1 MGRLTK
7 KDRQGNWCIDGL
19 PWKDTY
25 KGQVITENTRE
36 KTYGAFRKLL
46 DYEETGL
53 TPEQVQ
59 ELAERN
65 APNKPIKM
73 NDETV
78 IRYTDAYRCPN
89 CGKSFSGTGIADYC
103 YHCGQRLDWSEE
115 DGI

>member
-1 MGRLTK
+1 MERLTHKRVSGIKEGYWSPNK
-7 KDRQGNWCIDGL
+7 KQELVDRL
-19 PWKDTY
+19 AAY
-25 KGQVITENTRE
+25 EN
-36 KTYGAFRKLL
+36 
-46 DYEETGL
+46 TGL